1 MAVILYSQRQIDLIR
16 ESSRVVAE
24 CHHLIREMIEPGV
37 TTRQIDQAVAAHIR
51 KRGGTSP
58 FYRYELPGKVSFP
71 AWICASVNDVV
82 VHGVPDDVPLRKG
95 DLVSIDVGVRKD
107 GYIGDSAW
115 TYAVGAIDADAQKLM
130 RIGEESLYKGISAMK
145 PRGKLVDVSR
155 AIQTH
160 VEKNGFSVV
169 REYVGHGVGQSLHEE
184 PQVPNYVQ
192 TGQMIPFFREVLKPG
207 MSLAVE
213 PMVNEGSPQV
223 ESVEGEWLV
232 RTADGG
238 RSVHFEHT
246 VVVHSDR
253 IEILTDQSKVALPA

>member
-1 MAVILYSQRQIDLIR
+1 MILYSERQIDLIR
-16 ESSRVVAE
+16 QASRIVAE
-24 CHHLIREMIEPGV
+24 CHHIIRGMVKPGA
-37 TTRQIDQAVAAHIR
+37 TTRQIDQAVTAHIR
-51 KRGGTSP
+51 KYGGTSP
-58 FYRYELPGKVSFP
+58 FYNYELPGKEPFP

-82 VHGVPDDVPLRKG
+82 VHGVPNDVPLEAG

-115 TYAVGAIDADAQKLM
+115 SYAVGAIDEAAQRLM
-130 RIGEESLYKGISAMK
+130 RIGEESLYKGIEAMR

-155 AIQTH
+155 AIQRH
-160 VEKNGFSVV
+160 VEGHGYSVV

-192 TGQMIPFFREVLKPG
+192 PGQMIPFFREILKPG
-207 MSLAVE
+207 MCLAVE

-223 ESVEGEWLV
+223 ESTDGEWVV

-246 VVVHSDR
+246 VVVHADR
-253 IEILTDQSKVALPA
+253 IEILTDQTKVSL